1 MDWERLFHMA
11 DYHGISNIIYIALLG
26 QRESIPEDLGRRFYG
41 RYQEAL
47 HYSEIYEKEEL
58 RILQLFDDKKLPA
71 TVLESSA
78 TRRLYRIP
86 ETGGNSP
93 LRLLLDPDSYRL
105 AKGFLIDLDYETE
118 ETFQD
123 AGESLRGKNGFH
135 VEIYYTLP
143 FKTKQYQKAG
153 RSLLERAY
161 VDQTFRA
168 MHTFSL
174 ESSFVYRIAET
185 CYQYSTDC
193 LTIRKLLDTFLFF
206 KAFREKMNMNF
217 IEDRL
222 QDFEIQDVAGSLIHV
237 ASAWFGSPS
246 DDVMPYNREE
256 IHSYDAMESR
266 ILSNGVIGEVQLP
279 EVKAIRD
286 ELKKQE
292 DKINREK
299 EKEERKK
306 HRFDFWHNF
315 VRTLLWIFPGYRY
328 MSSMYGILRYLP
340 FLLPLFWLIRGIR
353 MIFAPILPKH
363 KKEQRPKELE
373 VSGTASDEEEGATD
387 DEAGAASQAGN
398 ASSKRQSITPYG
410 RRAGDESDE
419 KSRSGSAYAT
429 RSVLRSDAEERN
441 ADRTGPGGRGADSNR
456 SDGRS
461 ADRYRT
467 GSDRYN
473 SRTGRDSRSTGTYN
487 SRSGSGAATSGT
499 DVGDAAARSF
509 MRTRTAARY
518 PGGTTGTGPI
528 SELPKETKTTM
539 AIRENGRQAFR
550 KDIEASA
557 KEDFDE
563 KSMQSTEQDANVKL
577 WKFPTLEEAEKAHPI
592 EAGTATSN
600 TSGTSITGSGAGT
613 SGTSAGSMS
622 GTGGAVNTKDAT
634 ASSVDADEVL
644 GAHVRKWTFPTLDEA
659 EKNS

>member
-1 MDWERLFHMA
+1 MNRTVYEGRYLIHMVSAVVTQRNNIPSRMNMDWERLFHMA

-123 AGESLRGKNGFH
+123 AGESMRGKNGFH

-161 VDQTFRA
+161 VDQTFHA

-174 ESSFVYRIAET
+174 EASFVYRIAET
-185 CYQYSTDC
+185 AYQYSTDC

-222 QDFEIQDVAGSLIHV
+222 KDFDIQDVAGSLIHV

-256 IHSYDAMESR
+256 IHSYDAMEAR

-286 ELKKQE
+286 ELRKQE
-292 DKINREK
+292 EKINREK

-306 HRFDFWHNF
+306 HRFDFWNNF
-315 VRTLLWIFPGYRY
+315 VRTLLWIFPGYKY

-340 FLLPLFWLIRGIR
+340 FLLPLFWLVRGIR

-373 VSGTASDEEEGATD
+373 VSGETTGETE
-387 DEAGAASQAGN
+387 EAGAE
-398 ASSKRQSITPYG
+398 ASSRRPSITPYG

-429 RSVLRSDAEERN
+429 RTVLRSDSEERN
-441 ADRTGPGGRGADSNR
+441 ADRIGPS
-456 SDGRS
+456 GRS
-461 ADRYRT
+461 AGRY
-467 GSDRYN
+467 GA
-473 SRTGRDSRSTGTYN
+473 GA
-487 SRSGSGAATSGT
+487 SGSESDT
-499 DVGDAAARSF
+499 GDAAARSF

-563 KSMQSTEQDANVKL
+563 KSVETGEQEANVKL
-577 WKFPTLEEAEKAHPI
+577 WKFPTLEEAEKEHPI
-592 EAGTATSN
+592 EAGAAASGKAGTGSAVGSGSSAKTTEATS
-600 TSGTSITGSGAGT
+600 
-613 SGTSAGSMS
+613 
-622 GTGGAVNTKDAT
+622 
-634 ASSVDADEVL
+634 SSVDANEVL
-644 GAHVRKWTFPTLDEA
+644 GAHVRKWTFPTLDDA
-659 EKNS
+659 DKNS

>member
-123 AGESLRGKNGFH
+123 VGESLRGKNGFH

-161 VDQTFRA
+161 VDQTFHA

-185 CYQYSTDC
+185 AYQYATDS

-222 QDFEIQDVAGSLIHV
+222 KDFEIQDCAGSLIHV

-266 ILSNGVIGEVQLP
+266 ILSNGVIGEVKLP

-315 VRTLLWIFPGYRY
+315 VRTILWIFPGYKY

-353 MIFAPILPKH
+353 MIFAPIFPKH
-363 KKEQRPKELE
+363 RREQRPKEMAVGDE
-373 VSGTASDEEEGATD
+373 ASEKEEEPTD
-387 DEAGAASQAGN
+387 NEK
-398 ASSKRQSITPYG
+398 ASSSRRPSITPYG
-410 RRAGDESDE
+410 RRSGDESDE

-429 RSVLRSDAEERN
+429 RTVLRSDSDERN
-441 ADRTGPGGRGADSNR
+441 ADRTGPGV
-456 SDGRS
+456 RS
-461 ADRYRT
+461 AERYGTGGANRT
-467 GSDRYN
+467 GSDSY
-473 SRTGRDSRSTGTYN
+473 SGR
-487 SRSGSGAATSGT
+487 GSGRSAYTESDRSSRYHDTASASGT
-499 DVGDAAARSF
+499 DAGDAAARSF

-528 SELPKETKTTM
+528 TELPKETKTTM

-557 KEDFDE
+557 QEDFDE
-563 KSMQSTEQDANVKL
+563 KSMGTEQQDENVKL

-592 EAGTATSN
+592 EQQPKTEENPA
-600 TSGTSITGSGAGT
+600 
-613 SGTSAGSMS
+613 
-622 GTGGAVNTKDAT
+622 
-634 ASSVDADEVL
+634 DADEVL
-644 GAHVRKWTFPTLDEA
+644 GAHVKKWTFPTLDES